1 MTDAQI
7 VAEIFGCPCNYCPI
21 DEEMFAD
28 GNCEYIC
35 GTPEQ
40 TDAACW
46 QRYFDLRKKK
56 EEKK

>member
-7 VAEIFGCPCNYCPI
+7 IAEIFGCPCNYCPI

-28 GNCEYIC
+28 GGCEYIC

-46 QRYFDLRKKK
+46 QRYFDLKRKK
-56 EEKK
+56 EEEK